1 MERGFLSSQ
10 DYQYQKPGYLVDNI
24 PWQVEIKKRLEQE
37 IRVKSTDPHPTLG
50 TEEIQN
56 LVIPE
61 VEEEEE
67 EIPELKPEVPSAE
80 ELLEKAKK
88 DAEEKAREIEQSAK
102 KNAFEILE
110 RARWEANDVLTKAKD
125 EAEKEIQIMKEAAA
139 ENGQREGLE
148 KGRREG
154 FDKGREEGRQT
165 YDDLVRKWNGLV
177 EGIAPERKKLLGE
190 LQPLLVELVSKA
202 LTLCLKKEAEK
213 SSDLI
218 LGLAEEVLK
227 KAQDRVHLKLHLN
240 PADVREV
247 ESQKARLQLSVGT
260 GALELM
266 PDARIEKGGCVL
278 ETEAGSVDARLST
291 VVSRIKESLQAELPQ
306 A

>member
-1 MERGFLSSQ
+1 MKRGFLSSR

-24 PWQVEIKKRLEQE
+24 PWQVEIKKRIEEE
-37 IRVKSTDPHPTLG
+37 IRSKPTDPHPTLG
-50 TEEIQN
+50 TEDIRN
-56 LVIPE
+56 LIIPE
-61 VEEEEE
+61 EEAEE
-67 EIPELKPEVPSAE
+67 EIPELKPEMPSAE
-80 ELLEKAKK
+80 ELLEKAKEE
-88 DAEEKAREIEQSAK
+88 AEEKARGIEQSAK

-110 RARWEANDVLTKAKD
+110 RARWEANDIVAKAKE
-125 EAEKEIQIMKEAAA
+125 EAEKEIQLMKDTAA
-139 ENGQREGLE
+139 ENGHREGLE
-148 KGRREG
+148 KGRQEG
-154 FDKGREEGRQT
+154 FEKGREEGRHT
-165 YDDLVRKWNGLV
+165 YEELVRKWNGLL
-177 EGIAPERKKLLGE
+177 EGVASERRKLLGE

-213 SSDLI
+213 SSNLV

-240 PADVREV
+240 PADVGEV
-247 ESQKARLQLSVGT
+247 EAQKARLQLSVGA

-291 VVSRIKESLQAELPQ
+291 VVSRIKESLQAEFPQ